1 MLSWIKKHY
10 FWIIVLVL
18 MIQTTMYGGIANTSA
33 SIFKV
38 PVTSDLNMDL
48 ATFSLATSMRTLVL
62 FVAMTFSGPVF
73 KRFGT
78 KIPMIAGLGILALA
92 YALLSVSNSFWPMA
106 FSFGLTGLGEA
117 FVGTAAISRI
127 VNAWF
132 HRYQGSVLG
141 LVTACTGLGGG
152 LFSPFFE
159 FFIQKFGW
167 HNARLISA
175 AFLFGAMLC
184 VLFFLYNKPSDLRTT
199 PFGEGYV
206 PKKKEH
212 RRESDHWEGFSMEQ
226 LMRRPSFY
234 IAVLAFF
241 LTGIAVY
248 SAFSNIPSHLND
260 RGLSQYGGMMNGLML
275 ICLAVFKFVCGN
287 ISDIIG
293 PKKIS
298 IICLSCAAV
307 GLFLLSAVNS
317 IFGFVIAIIIYS
329 ISVPMTLVVISLV
342 TYPLFGYRS
351 HDATMGIF
359 LAMPYLGS
367 VIINPVT
374 DAVHDHL
381 GSYDLMFY
389 LSAGL
394 SLIVI
399 ALLVLLFVLARADQI
414 KYLQASCPERD
425 DK

>member
-1 MLSWIKKHY
+1 MLPRIKKYY
-10 FWIIVLVL
+10 FWVIVLIL
-18 MIQTTMYGGIANTSA
+18 MIQTTIYGGIANTSA

-38 PVTSDLNMDL
+38 PVTNDLGMSL

-78 KIPMIAGLGILALA
+78 KVPMIAGLAILAIA

-106 FSFGLTGLGEA
+106 LSFGLTGLGEA
-117 FVGTAAISRI
+117 FVGTAAISRV
-127 VNAWF
+127 VNMWF
-132 HRYQGSVLG
+132 HRHQGSILG

-152 LFSPFFE
+152 LFSPMFE
-159 FFIQKFGW
+159 SFIQHFGW

-175 AFLFGAMLC
+175 LFLFSAMLC
-184 VLFFLYNKPSDLRTT
+184 VLFFLYNRPSDLHTA

-212 RRESDHWEGFSMEQ
+212 RRESDHWEGFSMDQ
-226 LMRRPSFY
+226 LIRKPTFY
-234 IAVLAFF
+234 IAVLSFF

-260 RGLSQYGGMMNGLML
+260 RGLGQYGGMMNGLML

-293 PKKIS
+293 PKKVS

-307 GLFLLSAVNS
+307 GLFLLSAVNTML
-317 IFGFVIAIIIYS
+317 GFVIAIIIYS

-374 DAVHDHL
+374 DAVHDRL

-394 SLIVI
+394 SLIIVG
-399 ALLVLLFVLARADQI
+399 LLILLFVLAKADQ
-414 KYLQASCPERD
+414 KNFLQASCTEQD
-425 DK
+425 ES